1 MLSWFFKKWK
11 APAAPLAAPVTPAAV
26 QAQAQQAALAKA
38 ETRTRQDASERA
50 AWQPRL
56 QAAIGDDAALLA
68 VAQGAP
74 GLDIKLAAVQAL
86 VGEPTLRQ
94 AERAFRSHDRRVHRL
109 AKQRLEAAVAQRTTQ
124 ARVLALIDN
133 AAALVGQAGVPVNHL
148 VTLDRD
154 WQALDG
160 AWIEAPQQAR
170 FSALRERIDGE
181 LREQSGQQQRL
192 QRWLADA
199 AAGLAGLSQACTHA
213 VAGTDDNPGSGLAS
227 ACETV
232 EALQLSSPAGPA
244 AATLTLS
251 LAGALQTAAAVQ
263 ARLDLLA
270 ALSKEALVAAVAA
283 PAAGPTADAAAP
295 ELATAEPPGA
305 GLPVACMPAAD
316 TPAAVTPAAD
326 IPAASPPA
334 AGLPAT
340 DRSAAES
347 PAPGA
352 PTAAAPP
359 PTTAAPPPAAL
370 SPAQRWQALPT
381 LPDAALADPLAQRF
395 AQAQRA
401 LAPALP
407 AVVPARRQPETRP
420 EARPARSPRPS
431 PQGPNADQAAQ
442 LDGLLTAAE
451 ATAAEGQLA
460 ALQQQL
466 QAFDTALAAL
476 PGVTLNLPAGDSL
489 RARYQALLDER
500 SRLKDWQHW
509 GGGRVREDLVAE
521 AEALARITLAAMPM
535 AGPVTVAVPAAPP
548 EAAAPADPADSADP
562 AEPGEPAEPAEP
574 TAASEPAL
582 AAEPTPPASDGVVLP
597 ADPAAGAPAAALSRR
612 AEPVPPTRPALSLNL
627 KTHGDAI
634 QALRTRWRE
643 LDRLGAAASQA
654 LWAAFDGALHQA
666 YQPLAARQAAVKAAR
681 QDNLAAR
688 EALLETLE
696 ALPEQPAPGADDDGG
711 AAWKE
716 QLRALD
722 RFQAAWR
729 PLGPVEHTVPAAARD
744 ALLQRHRRAV
754 ERIEQPLQHARRAA
768 AGVREQLIE
777 RAESLVGAADRAPAP
792 DAPQQ
797 VRALQA
803 EWQQH
808 ARTLPLARAAE
819 NALWSRFKV
828 ATDAVFQQRDAAYGA
843 RDAELGVNLAAREA
857 LLQRLTDLSAL
868 VGQSDA
874 GIDAGIDVGIAAD
887 AAARGQAPGASRGAA
902 EIERTLADVDRSWRQ
917 DAELPRGAAGPL
929 EARYREARAAAQ
941 RLLAEA
947 GRARWQFGCDGL
959 IARWQ
964 LCEMR
969 EGGAS
974 VSAAMAV
981 EPADLARQWAELPS
995 WPGPCDDALARR
1007 WVAPVGAVPVPQPEL
1022 DGWLLALEVALDLP
1036 ASPAQQAA
1044 RQQLKLL
1051 ALKNALEGRS
1061 PGNAAPQRSPL
1072 QSLAAA
1078 LGQAGLSGAQRERLQ
1093 VLLAALRQ
1101 APAGALGLVLPRP

>member
-38 ETRTRQDASERA
+38 ETRTRQDDAERA

-56 QAAIGDDAALLA
+56 QAALGDDAALLA
-68 VAQGAP
+68 VAQSAP

-109 AKQRLEAAVAQRTTQ
+109 AKQRLEAAVARRTTQ
-124 ARVLALIDN
+124 ARVQALTET
-133 AAALVGQAGVPVNHL
+133 AAALVGQTQVPVNHL
-148 VTLDRD
+148 VALDRD
-154 WQALDG
+154 WRALDP
-160 AWIEAPQQAR
+160 AWIEAAQQAR
-170 FSALRERIDGE
+170 FSALRERIDSE
-181 LREQSGQQQRL
+181 LREQSEQQQHG

-199 AAGLAGLSQACTHA
+199 ALALTGLRQACTQAATAGDDTSGAGLATARDAAEALRLSCPAAAPAATL
-213 VAGTDDNPGSGLAS
+213 NLSLAS
-227 ACETV
+227 A
-232 EALQLSSPAGPA
+232 LH
-244 AATLTLS
+244 
-251 LAGALQTAAAVQ
+251 TAAAVQ

-270 ALSKEALVAAVAA
+270 ALVQEAQEAQEALAAAGAA
-283 PAAGPTADAAAP
+283 PASRPSADTAAPDLATADLPAPDLPVADCPAADLPAAETPADDLQTAEASAADLPSFEPSAPVAPAAAP
-295 ELATAEPPGA
+295 V
-305 GLPVACMPAAD
+305 PVVLGP
-316 TPAAVTPAAD
+316 V
-326 IPAASPPA
+326 
-334 AGLPAT
+334 
-340 DRSAAES
+340 
-347 PAPGA
+347 
-352 PTAAAPP
+352 
-359 PTTAAPPPAAL
+359 
-370 SPAQRWQALPT
+370 QRWQT
-381 LPDAALADPLAQRF
+381 LPPLDDAALAEPLALRF
-395 AQAQRA
+395 AQVQRT
-401 LAPALP
+401 LSPALP
-407 AVVPARRQPETRP
+407 AAAPVRRQP
-420 EARPARSPRPS
+420 EARPARTPRLAPQAPS
-431 PQGPNADQAAQ
+431 ADQTAK
-442 LDGLLTAAE
+442 LDGLLTQAE
-451 ATAAEGQLA
+451 ASAAEGQLA
-460 ALQQQL
+460 ALQHQL

-489 RARYQALLDER
+489 RGRYQALLDER
-500 SRLKDWQHW
+500 GRLKDWQHW

-521 AEALARITLAAMPM
+521 AEALARITLAAMP
-535 AGPVTVAVPAAPP
+535 VTAVANSAATAAVPAMPP
-548 EAAAPADPADSADP
+548 EAAAAADPSAP
-562 AEPGEPAEPAEP
+562 TAPAALAVPPAAAEPTAPAEPAVTVGP
-574 TAASEPAL
+574 AAPATD
-582 AAEPTPPASDGVVLP
+582 AVAPPAE
-597 ADPAAGAPAAALSRR
+597 AAVEVSPAAALDR
-612 AEPVPPTRPALSLNL
+612 AESVPPARPAVSLNL

-643 LDRLGAAASQA
+643 LDRLGAAASQT

-688 EALLETLE
+688 EALLASLE
-696 ALPEQPAPGADDDGG
+696 ALPEQPAPGAEHEPG

-768 AGVREQLIE
+768 AAVREQLIA
-777 RAESLVGAADRAPAP
+777 RAEALAGAADRAPAP

-819 NALWSRFKV
+819 NALWSRFKA
-828 ATDAVFQQRDAAYGA
+828 ATDAVFQQRDAAFGA
-843 RDAELGVNLAAREA
+843 RDAELGANLAAREA
-857 LLQRLTDLSAL
+857 LLQRLTDLSAPAA
-868 VGQSDA
+868 QSGTDTDTDTDA
-874 GIDAGIDVGIAAD
+874 Q
-887 AAARGQAPGASRGAA
+887 RPSPGGSLSAA
-902 EIERTLADVDRSWRQ
+902 EIERTLADVDRAWRQ
-917 DAELPRGAAGPL
+917 DVELPRGAAGPL
-929 EARYREARAAAQ
+929 ESRYREARAAAQ
-941 RLLAEA
+941 RQLAEA
-947 GRARWQFGCDGL
+947 GRARWQAACDGL

-964 LCEMR
+964 LCGLR
-969 EGGAS
+969 EGNGSSPADS
-974 VSAAMAV
+974 AV
-981 EPADLARQWAELPS
+981 ESADLARQWAELPA

-1007 WVAPVGAVPVPQPEL
+1007 WRAPLGALPVAQPDV

-1061 PGNAAPQRSPL
+1061 PASAAPQRSPV

-1078 LGQAGLSGAQRERLQ
+1078 LGQAGLNAGQRERLQ
-1093 VLLAALRQ
+1093 ALMAALRR
-1101 APAGALGLVLPRP
+1101 APAGALGLVLPRL